1 MKKAPTTKRKSP
13 PKRSGKAAPKGVE
26 VRASNRLLSLIVKA
40 LDDKKAANLRVF
52 NVGQLSSITD
62 YLVLA
67 TVTAEPH
74 LRALRVELEKVIDG
88 ERAKIVGI
96 DMTKGS
102 GWTVVDAFDVM
113 VHLFTAENRE
123 KYRLDTLWKDAAE
136 VPLTDLLASHT

>member
-1 MKKAPTTKRKSP
+1 MKKLPSTKRKSP
-13 PKRSGKAAPKGVE
+13 AKRSGKAAPKGVE

-40 LDDKKAANLRVF
+40 LDDKKAVNLRVF

-67 TVTAEPH
+67 TVAAEPH

-136 VPLTDLLASHT
+136 VPLADLLSTNP